1 MTPRMIA
8 ALVSLGAVLAAA
20 LGLYW
25 KGRLEGAARERPK
38 VEAAVAQAA
47 VAGLETKGA
56 AESAQR
62 VEIVVRQREDVARA
76 VANLTQ
82 AALKSEDAHAP
93 LDPTRV
99 SRLRAG
105 DQQLC
110 LAAPELAGCAE
121 VGHASG
127 SAPAV
132 RALPPA
138 GGADPG

>member
-1 MTPRMIA
+1 MIA
-8 ALVSLGAVLAAA
+8 ALAGLGAVLAAA

-62 VEIVVRQREDVARA
+62 VEVVVRQREDAARSVAQF
-76 VANLTQ
+76 TE

-93 LDPTRV
+93 LDPARV

-110 LAAPELAGCAE
+110 RAAPDLAGCAE
-121 VGHASG
+121 GGHAG
-127 SAPAV
+127 GGEPAV
-132 RALPPA
+132 RAVPPA
-138 GGADPG
+138 GGPDSSRP